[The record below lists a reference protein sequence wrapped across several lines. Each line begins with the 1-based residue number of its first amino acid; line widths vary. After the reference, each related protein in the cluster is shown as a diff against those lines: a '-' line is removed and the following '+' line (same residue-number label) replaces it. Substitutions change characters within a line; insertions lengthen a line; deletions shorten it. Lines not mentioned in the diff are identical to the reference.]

1 MWAIGAVAALLLAI
15 TVVVVAMLEP
25 ALPDDDVRRPARPVT
40 GDDLRAASLRLRWRG
55 YDPATVDVMLAQA
68 ADAVDAAR
76 AEAAATAVDPPGV
89 PPTASSTAP
98 SGEELEDAG
107 TDGAG
112 GLEG

>member
-1 MWAIGAVAALLLAI
+1 MWVIAGLAAVLLTV

-40 GDDLRAASLRLRWRG
+40 GDDLRAVRLPLRWRG

-68 ADAVDAAR
+68 ADAVDGARDAAR
-76 AEAAATAVDPPGV
+76 AEADAALTAAR
-89 PPTASSTAP
+89 TAS

-107 TDGAG
+107 ADGAG
-112 GLEG
+112 GLDR